1 MRSGSLP
8 VTVRLR
14 PCALAVPLAL
24 ALVTVGSPARADEY
38 DAAFTRAIAAKERAL
53 DTNDPASWQ
62 AAVDLFVEADRI
74 RATKESKYELGAAA
88 SRLKQDD
95 LAVEAFEVALSLGLE
110 GPAADKAR
118 AFVAEHGKAMGRV
131 EARGP
136 SGSDLWVAG
145 RWRGSL
151 PLGRPLVVFP
161 GKRRFELR
169 AAGDRT
175 EREVG
180 VTAGT
185 TVVVDFTTER
195 TSTPSVPGPRVDDR
209 PRPEPPARDDTLA
222 WTLTLGGTGVTVIG
236 AVAMGLSFANL
247 GAHRDRLADL
257 CATPNGVDACAAAK
271 PGKKEAAQSEVD
283 SIATWKAVRTG
294 SYIGVGVGVAA
305 AGAGLVMLLS
315 RPPSKGA
322 PRTAVGAW
330 PTPGGAQLGVFGSLN

>member
-1 MRSGSLP
+1 M
-8 VTVRLR
+8 TVRLR
-14 PCALAVPLAL
+14 PIAL
-24 ALVTVGSPARADEY
+24 ALTVALATVAVPAQADEY

-136 SGSDLWVAG
+136 AGSDLWVAG

-151 PLGRPLVVFP
+151 PLPKPLVVFP

-180 VTAGT
+180 VAAGT

-195 TSTPSVPGPRVDDR
+195 AGTPALADPPPVDR
-209 PRPEPPARDDTLA
+209 PRAVPPERDDTWA
-222 WTLTLGGTGVTVIG
+222 WTLSIGGAGVTVIS
-236 AVAMGLSFANL
+236 ALTMGLSFGNL
-247 GAHRDRLADL
+247 ASHRERLADV
-257 CATPNGVDACAAAK
+257 CATPSGVDACAAAK

-294 SYIGVGVGVAA
+294 SYVGVGVGVAA

-315 RPPSKGA
+315 RPKSKSA
-322 PRTAVGAW
+322 RQTAIGAW

>member
-1 MRSGSLP
+1 M
-8 VTVRLR
+8 TVRLR
-14 PCALAVPLAL
+14 PLAL
-24 ALVTVGSPARADEY
+24 ALALATVGLPARADEY

-74 RATKESKYELGAAA
+74 RSTKESKYELGAAA
-88 SRLKQDD
+88 SRVKQDD
-95 LAVEAFEVALSLGLE
+95 VAVEAFEGALSLGLD

-118 AFVAEHGKAMGRV
+118 AFVDQHGKAMGRV
-131 EARGP
+131 QVRGP
-136 SGSDLWVAG
+136 AGSDVWVAG
-145 RWRGSL
+145 RWRGSV
-151 PLGRPLVVFP
+151 PLQRPLVVFP

-180 VTAGT
+180 VTAGA

-195 TSTPSVPGPRVDDR
+195 PDTSGVPDPKPDQR
-209 PRPEPPARDDTLA
+209 PVAVPPPRDDTLA
-222 WTLTLGGTGVTVIG
+222 WTLTIGGAGVTVIG
-236 AVAMGLSFANL
+236 AVSLGLSFGNL
-247 GAHRDRLADL
+247 ATHRDRLADL
-257 CATPNGVDACAAAK
+257 CATPNGTDACSAAK

-294 SYIGVGVGVAA
+294 GYVGVGAGVLA

-315 RPPSKGA
+315 RSEPRRA
-322 PRTAVGAW
+322 PQAGFAAW
-330 PTPGGAQLGVFGSLN
+330 PTHGGAQLGVFGSLH